1 MLRYHFSSREH
12 HIVILSMLLTDVRR
26 AHCDACKEQEAA
38 NRPESDKTERDQEQD
53 KLMSQDIV
61 AVSDMNETQE
71 NEQTGNFEK

>member
-1 MLRYHFSSREH
+1 MP
-12 HIVILSMLLTDVRR
+12 LTDVRR
-26 AHCDACKEQEAA
+26 AHCDACKEQETA

-53 KLMSQDIV
+53 KLMLQDIV

>member
-26 AHCDACKEQEAA
+26 AH
-38 NRPESDKTERDQEQD
+38 RPESDKTERDQEQD

-71 NEQTGNFEK
+71 NEQTENFEK